1 LESKGKVLMKPDVV
15 IATSNLSKDRRLY
28 TYPHLGFSTA
38 CSTSDFVGNIDSA
51 FKYGS
56 IEPKSLFRRF
66 IFIHV
71 EKRDD
76 WVKTIDGFDSNRYL
90 LSLKTGP
97 NVDDYKLKS
106 FDELLSYIMY
116 IFMEHKNNQKHMV
129 ESVNKM
135 YNEGVKFNMLP
146 RNMVD
151 YPIIM
156 DNYGPKDTKDIYKFD
171 SPMNVVTE
179 SDRCSN
185 IWERKQDLRDYYDVI
200 NTYSTV
206 SISDYFN
213 NVFNFNEPFCKPAN
227 PTLFSYPGHIIRNHS
242 SIMEPVIYDR
252 INRVCLNFDGKV
264 ISLDDVEPY
273 GGKLPN
279 ISMRLFTEFSS
290 HKGRRSS
297 SYKYFVLHCF
307 EGFDLRIVDFDSY
320 FNMHY
325 KQLGYDIT
333 LIKDSVINQL
343 KDYIASAQSHNIH
356 EFEYETIESQ
366 SLEFIPFS
374 ISIVILLYITFI
386 FIKISKSLFANVEEL
401 ISLLRIIKSN
411 TYASIMAIDEFRI
424 LTKCKLTDIEL
435 QLKTNS
441 LELLESQAETTS
453 ILTDITS
460 KLPKLWKQFYQP
472 QKQKPVIID
481 QHVLRAITSVPLINN
496 ILIPEA
502 CGNYPCYAEEKLNLA
517 AQSHFRELGWNI
529 IAYECSFNGTSCDL
543 LICRPNTDNSG
554 PIIGVVECKIGS
566 PDRTMSQVIT
576 RMQELEFNSVV
587 GYAYS
592 VNRITFFGS
601 IDIRSPLSGIICK
614 NDIPVTDTCSDH
626 KTNGKSI
633 THKRVLELRSSGQLG
648 AQE

>member
-1 LESKGKVLMKPDVV
+1 MG
-15 IATSNLSKDRRLY
+15 
-28 TYPHLGFSTA
+28 
-38 CSTSDFVGNIDSA
+38 
-51 FKYGS
+51 
-56 IEPKSLFRRF
+56 
-66 IFIHV
+66 
-71 EKRDD
+71 
-76 WVKTIDGFDSNRYL
+76 
-90 LSLKTGP
+90 
-97 NVDDYKLKS
+97 
-106 FDELLSYIMY
+106 
-116 IFMEHKNNQKHMV
+116 
-129 ESVNKM
+129 
-135 YNEGVKFNMLP
+135 
-146 RNMVD
+146 
-151 YPIIM
+151 
-156 DNYGPKDTKDIYKFD
+156 
-171 SPMNVVTE
+171 
-179 SDRCSN
+179 
-185 IWERKQDLRDYYDVI
+185 
-200 NTYSTV
+200 
-206 SISDYFN
+206 
-213 NVFNFNEPFCKPAN
+213 
-227 PTLFSYPGHIIRNHS
+227 
-242 SIMEPVIYDR
+242 EPVIYDR
-252 INRVCLNFDGKV
+252 INRVCLNFDGKI

-343 KDYIASAQSHNIH
+343 KDYIASAQSHNIY

-424 LTKCKLTDIEL
+424 LTKCKLTDIE
-435 QLKTNS
+435 
-441 LELLESQAETTS
+441 
-453 ILTDITS
+453 S

-576 RMQELEFNSVV
+576 RMQELGFNSVV

-614 NDIPVTDTCSDH
+614 NDIPVTDICSDH